1 MKNKSAESKINSHS
15 ADQTAAHTQ
24 PAGTGCSILLVDDDT
39 VLAELW
45 QSYLNTQGYLVDC
58 CGTVAD
64 ATVLM
69 HSKHYDLL
77 IVDIFLRQD
86 GQILAEGGVT
96 LINRVRMQDGFN
108 DASDDRMSI
117 LAVTGAGTN
126 ALGKSAALHS
136 VNTLTDASLQKP
148 IKLDTLGREVARLCQ
163 VNG

>member
-1 MKNKSAESKINSHS
+1 
-15 ADQTAAHTQ
+15 
-24 PAGTGCSILLVDDDT
+24 LVDDDT
-39 VLAELW
+39 VLADLW
-45 QSYLNTQGYLVDC
+45 QSYLKTQGYLVDC

-69 HSKHYDLL
+69 HSKNYDLL
-77 IVDIFLRQD
+77 IVDIFLRQH

-108 DASDDRMSI
+108 DASNNRMAI

-126 ALGKSAALHS
+126 ALGKSTALHS

-148 IKLDTLGREVARLCQ
+148 IKLETLGREVQRLCAA
-163 VNG
+163 NG